1 MLLKILLLL
10 FFAVTESIA
19 QSCYSSDCSTCINSD
34 PYCYYYVRCGSCTSY
49 SGSICDGEYP
59 TRSISNCPKAPTVQ
73 TAQEVATTRS
83 FAYGTLGLGVLVILI
98 VTIATYSPLEEFCGQ
113 KVSASYNGYGCRNHM
128 LYISSVFL
136 WIGLSLSLAS
146 PSLPWIVSTS
156 GGSEYIYASS
166 STFFTAFSYTSCS
179 KSDFDGSNICQS
191 LSYSDLSSGLSLGL
205 SDPDFAFAQ
214 NALLLGTIG
223 YITTIGLSFPCA
235 LMTTIAVYRY
245 NRFIKY
251 SIPPYISGCSPA
263 SLSVAQMIG
272 WPSFGIFAI
281 VVGCGISLASTVAKT
296 INSRRGGANANGE
309 FEYLAMPGSVAAGV
323 SLAMQLIGLMLVSI
337 LARSLRKVQGI
348 GCNSGGCCRLA
359 LDDED
364 DNKLPE
370 QVKGAYER
378 TSLLR

>member
-10 FFAVTESIA
+10 FFAVTDSIA
-19 QSCYSSDCSTCINSD
+19 QSCSSSDCSTCINSG
-34 PYCYYYVRCGSCTSY
+34 PYCYYYVRCGYCTS
-49 SGSICDGEYP
+49 SGGNTCDGEYS

-98 VTIATYSPLEEFCGQ
+98 VTIASYSPLEEFCGQ

-146 PSLPWIVSTS
+146 PGLPWIVSTTVDS
-156 GGSEYIYASS
+156 RSSS
-166 STFFTAFSYTSCS
+166 STFFTAFSYTSCLEYY
-179 KSDFDGSNICQS
+179 DGSKTCQS
-191 LSYSDLSSGLSLGL
+191 LSFSDLSSSSSTYVLSA
-205 SDPDFAFAQ
+205 SDFAFVQ

-235 LMTTIAVYRY
+235 VMTTIAVYRY

-272 WPSFGIFAI
+272 WPSFGIFTI

-296 INSRRGGANANGE
+296 INSRRGGSTSQ

-323 SLAMQLIGLMLVSI
+323 SLAMQLIGLILVSI

>member
-10 FFAVTESIA
+10 FFAVTDSIA
-19 QSCYSSDCSTCINSD
+19 QSCSYSDNCETCLRN
-34 PYCYYYVRCGSCTSY
+34 YNCYYYVTCGYCTSY
-49 SGSICDGEYP
+49 SDSTCSGEYP
-59 TRSISNCPKAPTVQ
+59 TSSISNCPSTPA
-73 TAQEVATTRS
+73 AQEVATTRS

-98 VTIATYSPLEEFCGQ
+98 VTIASYSPLEEFCGQ

-146 PSLPWIVSTS
+146 PSLPWV
-156 GGSEYIYASS
+156 ASA
-166 STFFTAFSYTSCS
+166 TARVSYTGSAFGFTLCY
-179 KSDFDGSNICQS
+179 KSLYVPCQS
-191 LSYSDLSSGLSLGL
+191 VSFSDLSSGASLGSL
-205 SDPDFAFAQ
+205 SASDFALAQ

-235 LMTTIAVYRY
+235 VMTTIAVYRY

-272 WPSFGIFAI
+272 WPSFGIFTI

-296 INSRRGGANANGE
+296 INSRTGGANSADGE

-323 SLAMQLIGLMLVSI
+323 SLAMQLIGLILVSI

-364 DNKLPE
+364 DKLPE